1 MIIAIGANSLALAQ
15 PLGRRAL
22 RQYQNHNADQCD
34 VTSRPPRKGSR
45 GLVGLGLVAL
55 RISMGIALALGP
67 TFKLI
72 AAKRGGEVFP
82 SFPKPGRTL
91 ISIAAAYQG
100 WKQQVRVVRWLLAA
114 ILLAAILVYRGPY
127 AFTECAC
134 GGSKRRADLK
144 WATPCYYSV
153 CC

>member
-1 MIIAIGANSLALAQ
+1 VLNGGKTGQHSRWLGYVDAPDPDSAIAEAAKEF
-15 PLGRRAL
+15 
-22 RQYQNHNADQCD
+22 
-34 VTSRPPRKGSR
+34 RKPASK
-45 GLVGLGLVAL
+45 LV
-55 RISMGIALALGP
+55 
-67 TFKLI
+67 